1 MTKVTIILFLIF
13 LVVVYVYTFLKLKKS
28 KEKTK
33 QINTIQKFHDNY
45 KHLTGTVS
53 PTENMKNDKNTNY
66 TKYVTK
72 YNSTEDYREKN

>member
-1 MTKVTIILFLIF
+1 MTKVTIILLLIF

-45 KHLTGTVS
+45 KHLTGIMPS
-53 PTENMKNDKNTNY
+53 DKKKETGNNTNY
-66 TKYVTK
+66 TKYITK
-72 YNSTEDYREKN
+72 YNSSEDYRERN